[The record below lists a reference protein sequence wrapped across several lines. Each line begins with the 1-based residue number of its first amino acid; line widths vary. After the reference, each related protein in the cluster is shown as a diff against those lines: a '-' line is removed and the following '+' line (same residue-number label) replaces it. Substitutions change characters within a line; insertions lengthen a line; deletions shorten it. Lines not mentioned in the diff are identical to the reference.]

1 MIMKSNTEL
10 TFYLWPCKQQ
20 GSIIYAYS
28 FMEPSTM
35 NVSRRTKLKFCD
47 AKRLSLPLL
56 QIWKCIFSCIL
67 VNDKQKFFFG
77 LSTVTRETLKVT
89 SRFIINPT
97 KSCYCIYQLCS
108 ITTLMDFA
116 HKPFHKKDIDTYYIW
131 YTAWCF

>member
-1 MIMKSNTEL
+1 MQ
-10 TFYLWPCKQQ
+10 YR
-20 GSIIYAYS
+20 AYVQS
-28 FMEPSTM
+28 MTLQTTRKHNICIFFHGTINNGCLSQ
-35 NVSRRTKLKFCD
+35 RTKLKFCD
-47 AKRLSLPLL
+47 GKRLSLPLL

-67 VNDKQKFFFG
+67 VNDKQKFFG

-116 HKPFHKKDIDTYYIW
+116 HKPFHKKDIDTYYI
-131 YTAWCF
+131 